1 MIRVAVEEGVCKRG
15 GGFSFS
21 CREIFRMFFLS
32 LEGLYIGLDR
42 VYITLRGNLEDLSG
56 RRENKIGSSG
66 ENGGSGMEENRVERI
81 RGRSVAILAVNT
93 ADTAR
98 GEFCQINNS
107 PKARAQLAS
116 VVVLLARDVTSSKTL
131 LLPGPVHP
139 PPPH

>member
-1 MIRVAVEEGVCKRG
+1 MI
-15 GGFSFS
+15 
-21 CREIFRMFFLS
+21 
-32 LEGLYIGLDR
+32 
-42 VYITLRGNLEDLSG
+42 
-56 RRENKIGSSG
+56 
-66 ENGGSGMEENRVERI
+66 ENGKFLITRKSRRSFWKERGLFVSRSESWKERKKKEKMVEWRRI
-81 RGRSVAILAVNT
+81 VLNETRGRSVAIVAVNT

-98 GEFCQINNS
+98 GEFCQINNP

>member
-1 MIRVAVEEGVCKRG
+1 
-15 GGFSFS
+15 
-21 CREIFRMFFLS
+21 MF
-32 LEGLYIGLDR
+32 
-42 VYITLRGNLEDLSG
+42 LEDLDLCDSTHIHFIIYLTKIKDPSG
-56 RRENKIGSSG
+56 KKDFFVSRWWRERIH
-66 ENGGSGMEENRVERI
+66 GMEENRVERI
-81 RGRSVAILAVNT
+81 RGRSVAILAVN

-98 GEFCQINNS
+98 GELCQINNP

>member
-1 MIRVAVEEGVCKRG
+1 
-15 GGFSFS
+15 
-21 CREIFRMFFLS
+21 MFFLS

-42 VYITLRGNLEDLSG
+42 VYITLRGNLKDLSG
-56 RRENKIGSSG
+56 RRKNKIGSSG

-93 ADTAR
+93 AR
-98 GEFCQINNS
+98 GEFCQINNP

>member
-1 MIRVAVEEGVCKRG
+1 MILRLRE
-15 GGFSFS
+15 S
-21 CREIFRMFFLS
+21 C
-32 LEGLYIGLDR
+32 DR
-42 VYITLRGNLEDLSG
+42 KWKISARSRGNLEDLSG
-56 RRENKIGSSG
+56 KRFFVSRSESWKERKKKEKMVEWRRIVLNET
-66 ENGGSGMEENRVERI
+66 
-81 RGRSVAILAVNT
+81 RGRSVAIVAVNT

-98 GEFCQINNS
+98 GEFCQINNP